1 METLTFD
8 LRSRKR
14 EISRQGGSALL
25 RLSLLLFILMAAL
38 LCRDALAQGLE
49 SFSSSFTSGSPV
61 GNIVINHQNCA
72 MEPETGGLYHVL
84 LDKPGTSVLKGS
96 FNLSKMPKKM
106 CIQINHR
113 TSTILAISNNNTYSL
128 IVNGQK
134 VDSMELYYDQYVVM
148 AYDIT
153 DKCQSGNNE
162 FSIML
167 ENTSQTSLWVRQ
179 IDISPVVSFVEQAK
193 ETKPQSIYLFVPL
206 YLAYFCLIAITISY
220 LLFVIM
226 WKNRFDPQTAT
237 IMALIFC
244 GFGYVVLPYLIFGF
258 GCYQIIASFAGLI
271 VGIGW
276 ILWFHR

>member
-1 METLTFD
+1 MEILT
-8 LRSRKR
+8 SSVISVKR
-14 EISRQGGSALL
+14 GAQKKGGPALL
-25 RLSLLLFILMAAL
+25 ALLLLIIIAAVH
-38 LCRDALAQGLE
+38 CGDASAQGLE
-49 SFSSSFTSGSPV
+49 SFSSSFTTGSPV
-61 GNIVINHQNCA
+61 GNISINQQNCA

-84 LDKPGTSVLKGS
+84 MDKPGSSVLKGT
-96 FNLSKMPKKM
+96 FNLSRMPKRM

-113 TSTILAISNNNTYSL
+113 TSTILPISNNNTYSL
-128 IVNGQK
+128 SINGQR
-134 VDSMELYYDQYVVM
+134 VEAMELYYDQYVVM

-153 DKCQSGNNE
+153 DRCQAGSNE

-167 ENTSQTSLWVRQ
+167 DSSSQTSLWVRQ
-179 IDISPVVSFVEQAK
+179 IDISPVVSFVDQAK

-237 IMALIFC
+237 IMALFFC